1 MGAGAGVGAG
11 DGVGVGD
18 GAGVVLVVVVLG
30 EGAGVGGATVVV
42 VVVVVVVLSGAGVVD
57 EVVVEAGVVEVVV
70 ELVVV
75 LSEAFVVVSVVLLL
89 VVVAGVVVLVSGA
102 SVDDVSG
109 ITGNASEPLCC
120 CWPLVLTIRQETA
133 ITANAST
140 TFRNCDEDIIEF
152 SESGFIGLP
161 AFLRLVLIDRREEI
175 DRSIAR
181 QLLKSGQQS
190 NGGRGSTPKLPRVN
204 VDDSRLFRGFGKPG
218 N

>member
-11 DGVGVGD
+11 DGFGVGD

-120 CWPLVLTIRQETA
+120 WPLVLTIRQETA
-133 ITANAST
+133 ITANAIT

-152 SESGFIGLP
+152 SESGFYRPACLP
-161 AFLRLVLIDRREEI
+161 AANDVLIDRREEI

-181 QLLKSGQQS
+181 QLALGTEIRTTKQVLRR
-190 NGGRGSTPKLPRVN
+190 NYLA
-204 VDDSRLFRGFGKPG
+204 
-218 N
+218 

>member
-11 DGVGVGD
+11 DGFGVGD

-75 LSEAFVVVSVVLLL
+75 LSEAFVVVSVVLL

-109 ITGNASEPLCC
+109 ITGNASESLCC

-140 TFRNCDEDIIEF
+140 TFRNCDEDTIV
-152 SESGFIGLP
+152 SPNWGFIADTCLP
-161 AFLRLVLIDRREEI
+161 AVSVDRPEGGNQSI
-175 DRSIAR
+175 DRSAA
-181 QLLKSGQQS
+181 GA
-190 NGGRGSTPKLPRVN
+190 
-204 VDDSRLFRGFGKPG
+204 G